1 LNAAGRAGRAGKETE
16 GWIILAKEPR
26 GPNVLQELRRLEVE
40 QEVNSSLH
48 SVQALQDLSEYE
60 TLLSDTQHLILANV
74 PHSVDTFLAYCWYL
88 ADSAGVL
95 DLSATTESVL
105 TGLRGTLAWQQLP
118 ADVMG
123 RWEQLASRA
132 VFHYEQT
139 PAEQRRRWA
148 RSGIQLSANEVL
160 EQVVDSAKPGILS
173 LNPFDVTD
181 PMALLENLLSEER
194 LNMLLGLLPEQQRR
208 FKLRRTGRV
217 QKIDVDLR
225 RLIFDWV
232 DGIDLTDLAN
242 THLGALADGSDDG
255 FKFEQLS
262 GFLTKVCEHHLPW
275 TLGIVIDWL
284 ARATDL
290 PISNEPPVYLHFG
303 VSDQIA
309 LTLLKGDV
317 RSRRLAV
324 KVAHEARKV
333 DLEPSRVPTWLGELG
348 PSMWRK
354 TFDAGAGEVA
364 DLLSYLH
371 DSASGVSADLLA
383 GLHIDVEVD
392 VISDKFSLGGSFL
405 VDYVEDEGH
414 LKRVAIIDRDG
425 ETVAF
430 VSSASHLD
438 LTTLIDAGFK
448 ASAESGEDGRHVSIR
463 LDDG

>member
-1 LNAAGRAGRAGKETE
+1 
-16 GWIILAKEPR
+16 
-26 GPNVLQELRRLEVE
+26 
-40 QEVNSSLH
+40 
-48 SVQALQDLSEYE
+48 
-60 TLLSDTQHLILANV
+60 
-74 PHSVDTFLAYCWYL
+74 
-88 ADSAGVL
+88 
-95 DLSATTESVL
+95 
-105 TGLRGTLAWQQLP
+105 
-118 ADVMG
+118 M
-123 RWEQLASRA
+123 
-132 VFHYEQT
+132 
-139 PAEQRRRWA
+139 
-148 RSGIQLSANEVL
+148 
-160 EQVVDSAKPGILS
+160 
-173 LNPFDVTD
+173 
-181 PMALLENLLSEER
+181 
-194 LNMLLGLLPEQQRR
+194 
-208 FKLRRTGRV
+208 
-217 QKIDVDLR
+217 
-225 RLIFDWV
+225 
-232 DGIDLTDLAN
+232 
-242 THLGALADGSDDG
+242 
-255 FKFEQLS
+255 
-262 GFLTKVCEHHLPW
+262 
-275 TLGIVIDWL
+275 
-284 ARATDL
+284 
-290 PISNEPPVYLHFG
+290 
-303 VSDQIA
+303 
-309 LTLLKGDV
+309 
-317 RSRRLAV
+317 